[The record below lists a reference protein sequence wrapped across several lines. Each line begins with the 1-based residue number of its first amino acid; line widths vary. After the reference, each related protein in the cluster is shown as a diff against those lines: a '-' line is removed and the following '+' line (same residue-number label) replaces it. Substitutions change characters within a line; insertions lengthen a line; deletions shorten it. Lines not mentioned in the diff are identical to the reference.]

1 MMKRRKKMK
10 EAVVTVKFTESE
22 INMLYESLSDKIY
35 NVDITRMAEENRKNI
50 PQLGKEFHTL
60 KKDLKDIKRWISDE
74 KEKVKQE
81 HKEG

>member
-1 MMKRRKKMK
+1 MT
-10 EAVVTVKFTESE
+10 EAIVTVKFTESE

-60 KKDLKDIKRWISDE
+60 KKDLKDIKLWISDE
-74 KEKVKQE
+74 KKKAKQE
-81 HKEG
+81 HQEG

>member
-1 MMKRRKKMK
+1 MTEVMVTMKFK
-10 EAVVTVKFTESE
+10 ESE

-74 KEKVKQE
+74 KEKAKQE

>member
-35 NVDITRMAEENRKNI
+35 NVDITRMAEDNRKNV

>member
-74 KEKVKQE
+74 KEKAKQE

>member
-74 KEKVKQE
+74 KEKAKQE
-81 HKEG
+81 YKEG